1 MRVKFLGNL
10 GIVDATALKLDWRQ
24 CQNGLEVE
32 LPSEVFDVLKR
43 MYPALVEDVTVQA
56 VAAPAA
62 VKAVGPAHGTVEKAT
77 EDLKAYK
84 ERASK

>member
-1 MRVKFLGNL
+1 MRVKFISNL
-10 GIVDATALKLDWRQ
+10 GSIDAAAVKLDFRQCCAGAEVDIHDAAYEALKRKYP
-24 CQNGLEVE
+24 GL
-32 LPSEVFDVLKR
+32 F
-43 MYPALVEDVTVQA
+43 EDIKT

-84 ERASK
+84 DRQVGK